1 MPGTLRDH
9 SKLVAEPAPTAMNK
23 LAALINDLRLSV
35 EIGRL
40 QAQLRRLHTADLVAA
55 DVAIG
60 EAAFQGQLLTATHPT
75 EHDQLVDLNQRIQI
89 LTPSPLGPATT
100 GTANRQPAKSGG
112 PALELLVAERKVLLT
127 RLGAELRQA
136 PPSTNVLAHE
146 LAAAQAVLQQVAD
159 LELRLQVVTAQASS
173 LARRPFMMAGAVAL
187 ACVAVALG
195 YTTLRAQYVSWKAS
209 RDATERVNQMVFE
222 QERLQQELKIKAE
235 FEAKQ
240 RAERAEEADR
250 KEEERERKRREAA
263 AAERASRE
271 NQLAQRGAAVAV
283 AKEEK
288 QAGRRVEFEKTA
300 AEEFAKVNLTPAI
313 TLSSTLKNY
322 ASTASVKGENLDKV
336 RELIGQAD
344 WLQVVN
350 LISAENVLASSELTP
365 GRATSAAR
373 RLNSMALSIHVQ
385 TRFAASRTVDKF
397 TGRTLKESALFAVVC
412 AKDVPVRPEF
422 KLLNARPHPAGDGY
436 TFEWRPSD
444 GPVVVFTGNPGA
456 NVTTVQNMNGLVLK
470 MDAALEQKIKLGE
483 LSKGEKSVNLQ
494 RYADQLLGN
503 FVKAA
508 TVQ

>member
-1 MPGTLRDH
+1 MLA
-9 SKLVAEPAPTAMNK
+9 AEPAPTAMNK
-23 LAALINDLRLSV
+23 LAALINDLRISV

-40 QAQLRRLHTADLVAA
+40 QAQLRRLHTVDLAAA
-55 DVAIG
+55 DAAIG
-60 EAAFQGQLLTATHPT
+60 EAAFKGQLLTATHPT

-89 LTPSPLGPATT
+89 LTTSPLGPVTS
-100 GTANRQPAKSGG
+100 GTATRQPAKSGG

-127 RLGAELRQA
+127 RLGAELRQT

-159 LELRLQVVTAQASS
+159 LELRLQVVTTPASS

-187 ACVAVALG
+187 ACIAVVLAC
-195 YTTLRAQYVSWKAS
+195 TTIRAQYVSWKVN
-209 RDATERVNQMVFE
+209 RETTERAKQMAFD
-222 QERLQQELKIKAE
+222 QERLQQELKVKAE

-240 RAERAEEADR
+240 RTERAEESAR
-250 KEEERERKRREAA
+250 KEEEHERKRREAA
-263 AAERASRE
+263 AAERASRV
-271 NQLAQRGAAVAV
+271 NQVAQREAAMAVAL
-283 AKEEK
+283 EEK

-350 LISAENVLASSELTP
+350 LISGENVLVSSDLSP

-373 RLNSMALSIHVQ
+373 RLNSTVMSIHVQ
-385 TRFAASRTVDKF
+385 TRFTASRTVDKR
-397 TGRTLKESALFAVVC
+397 TGRTLKENALFAVVC
-412 AKDVPVRPEF
+412 AKDVLARPDF

-436 TFEWRPSD
+436 AFEWRPSD

-456 NVTTVQNMNGLVLK
+456 NVTTVQNMNGLVWK
-470 MDAALEQKIKLGE
+470 MDAALEQKVKLGE
-483 LSKGEKSVNLQ
+483 LSKGEKLVNLQ

-508 TVQ
+508 SVQ